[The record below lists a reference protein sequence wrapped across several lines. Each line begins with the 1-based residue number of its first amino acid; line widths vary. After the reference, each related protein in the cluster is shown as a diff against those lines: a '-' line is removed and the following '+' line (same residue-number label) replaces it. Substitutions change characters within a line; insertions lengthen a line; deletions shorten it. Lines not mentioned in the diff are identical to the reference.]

1 LVSRLKPG
9 KSPFRNRS
17 AQVIAS
23 TAAELQEVFGH
34 YYAHDM
40 RSNIFLISLAASV
53 SEKAGYRV
61 EGTRNQRL
69 VEYVSGRRQVN
80 FIHVDSINLELK
92 CEALAH

>member
-1 LVSRLKPG
+1 
-9 KSPFRNRS
+9 
-17 AQVIAS
+17 
-23 TAAELQEVFGH
+23 
-34 YYAHDM
+34 M

-80 FIHVDSINLELK
+80 SIHVDSINLELK